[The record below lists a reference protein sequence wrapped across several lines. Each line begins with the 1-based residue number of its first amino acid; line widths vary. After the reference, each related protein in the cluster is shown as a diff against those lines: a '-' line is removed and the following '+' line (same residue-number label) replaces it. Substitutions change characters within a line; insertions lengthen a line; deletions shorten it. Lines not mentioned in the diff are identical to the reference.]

1 MDTGQPNITD
11 QPGSSRETM
20 FLVTFQNQ
28 INLIH
33 IADNKANMIISIN
46 SIIISIIVSVTGLG
60 ALSQSVELSKKYI
73 LFPVTFIIIT
83 SLISVVFAI
92 QAAKPQ
98 IRKQTGLIRRKDAE
112 KTSLLFFGAMSGMT
126 LNEYL
131 DEMDNVLESKNSIKE
146 QLVIDIFNQGKVLS
160 RKYGLLNYAYQIFMY
175 GFIFSVVT
183 FLIMLLI

>member
-1 MDTGQPNITD
+1 M
-11 QPGSSRETM
+11 GSNPETM

-60 ALSQSVELSKKYI
+60 ALSQSFELSKKYI

-83 SLISVVFAI
+83 SLISVVCAI

-98 IRKQTGLIRRKDAE
+98 VKKPVNNLRKGIQE
-112 KTSLLFFGAMSGMT
+112 KSSLLFFANISNKSM
-126 LNEYL
+126 NEYL
-131 DEMDNVLESKNSIKE
+131 VEMDKVLESKASIKE
-146 QLVIDIFNQGKVLS
+146 HMVIDIYNQGKVLS
-160 RKYGLLNYAYQIFMY
+160 RKYALLNIAYQIFMY